1 MAVLIAV
8 PITARA
14 AVVCAVRA
22 VVLRAML
29 ERVLIIAL
37 GITSGVAS
45 RTTLQTLLLAAA
57 HAMALAARAPAAVLR
72 PQGLR
77 LYSVKTTL
85 RTETADRS
93 PPTADRSMTK

>member
-1 MAVLIAV
+1 
-8 PITARA
+8 
-14 AVVCAVRA
+14 
-22 VVLRAML
+22 
-29 ERVLIIAL
+29 
-37 GITSGVAS
+37 
-45 RTTLQTLLLAAA
+45 
-57 HAMALAARAPAAVLR
+57 MALAARAPAAVLR